1 MRYVRIPNMT
11 SAPDT
16 AVPDV
21 GSVTVHYW
29 GAARAAAG
37 VESDEVPVGSGATL
51 ADVLASALALH
62 ADRPRLASVVR
73 VCSVLLG
80 DRPVAS
86 ADPAEVVVAAG
97 ATVELL
103 PPFAGG

>member
-1 MRYVRIPNMT
+1 MT
-11 SAPDT
+11 HAPDT
-16 AVPDV
+16 PAPD
-21 GSVTVHYW
+21 GGTVTVRYW

-37 VESDEVPVGSGATL
+37 VDSDEVPLAPGAVL

-62 ADRPRLASVVR
+62 ADRPRLATVVE
-73 VCSVLLG
+73 VCSVLVG

-86 ADPAEVVVAAG
+86 ADPASVMVPAG
-97 ATVELL
+97 GTVELL